1 MNRIRSHT
9 AVPNTRSRRSGSGQ
23 MIVLFAGALTAI
35 ILIVGLVIDGGN
47 AFAQRRGVQ
56 NSSDFGALAGAR
68 IVAEWV
74 GGDTNNGTDANVRLA
89 CAHVSAAPRVI
100 TELIP
105 PSARI

>member
-1 MNRIRSHT
+1 M
-9 AVPNTRSRRSGSGQ
+9 PNINSRRSGSGQ

-89 CAHVSAAPRVI
+89 IQNALTANNASTTFGSPTGRS
-100 TELIP
+100 T
-105 PSARI
+105 